1 MITGTVCFIG
11 GVIVGAV
18 AGYFVKRNN
27 EKRFTAMETK
37 AERIK
42 TAITNK

>member
-37 AERIK
+37 VEK
-42 TAITNK
+42 VKDGITS